1 VRRQT
6 PGKRVYQDLGMSR
19 CCRLLSHRRSI
30 TATVGSSFVKYGEFG
45 FWTRDTYLSSWL
57 TALLAELRKTSKPE
71 PWHKPLM
78 EHWSI
83 QIEVDGGCM
92 SAALDRFLMDNER
105 RDSLIS
111 TSEFA
116 LRNCN
121 PSAKRTGEL
130 FAALIRGTLKTT
142 ESSPIDYLDD
152 PS

>member
-1 VRRQT
+1 
-6 PGKRVYQDLGMSR
+6 MFR
-19 CCRLLSHRRSI
+19 CCRLLSHRRSR
-30 TATVGSSFVKYGEFG
+30 TATVGTSFVKYGEYG

-57 TALLAELRKTSKPE
+57 TALLVELRKTTKPE

-78 EHWSI
+78 EHWSV
-83 QIEVDGGCM
+83 QIEVDGGWM
-92 SAALDRFLMDNER
+92 SAALDQFLTDSER

-111 TSEFA
+111 TSELA

-130 FAALIRGTLKTT
+130 FVALLRGTLKTNP
-142 ESSPIDYLDD
+142 SSPIDYLDD